1 MKSRLLAGAAAAVLA
16 IVGAMLVISYA
27 QGADQRAVKDLEPV
41 AVLVVK
47 TAIPAG
53 TPVESMTAAVT
64 TEQLPGT
71 AVTDSSLKSLD
82 GSKGKV
88 AAVDLVPGEQLVA
101 ERLVAPEELK
111 TQGSVKVPA
120 GLQEVSFK
128 LEPDRVVGGR
138 LAPGDHVGV
147 FVSMDEGGLED
158 RADKETT
165 KLTVRKAL
173 VTAVQRAPE
182 AAPTAAPAPTA
193 TASTDLNAADPRD
206 TTLPVGSLMLTVAVS
221 DVDAA
226 KIVFAAEYAKMWL
239 SKEPTNAKDSGPRI
253 IQRSE
258 VYK

>member
-1 MKSRLLAGAAAAVLA
+1 VKSRLLAGAAAVVLA
-16 IVGAMLVISYA
+16 IVGALLVISYA

-64 TEQLPGT
+64 SEQLPGA

-88 AAVDLVPGEQLVA
+88 AAVDLVPGEQLVS

-120 GLQEVSFK
+120 GLQEVSFQ

-147 FVSMDEGGLED
+147 FVSMEQGGLED
-158 RADKETT
+158 KADKETT

-182 AAPTAAPAPTA
+182 AAPTAVPSPTA
-193 TASTDLNAADPRD
+193 SADPNAADPKD
-206 TTLPVGSLMLTVAVS
+206 TTLPTGSLMLTVAVS